1 MLEAFYHDMKKFEDA
16 LLSSDGFLRIA
27 VAVSGGPDSMA
38 LCALLREWNAQ
49 RSEPVEIHALTVDH
63 RLRPEAADEASMVHQ
78 ALAGWPHFRHVIL
91 VWEHEDQPSSRL
103 QEMARS
109 ARYGL
114 MADYCKANDINFLY
128 VAHHAGDQAET
139 VLFRLAKGSGIDGLG
154 AMRPLQQRG
163 ELTLCRPLLD
173 ISKNDLIGFCEDS
186 SIPFVHDPSNT
197 KAQYARIRL
206 RQSMSVLGAE
216 GLTEKRL
223 GVMVRRMQRA
233 SEALCFYAD
242 SAYEISLLIKN
253 TDRIEF
259 NINMLLNYPEEIIFR
274 VVRRAMQELLPREDY
289 GARTDRIENLVGE
302 LISDTPFKARTLGG
316 MKFEKTA
323 SILRIS
329 LE

>member
-16 LLSSDGFLRIA
+16 LLSSGGALSIA

-38 LCALLREWNAQ
+38 LCALLRAWNAQ
-49 RSEPVEIHALTVDH
+49 RAEPVEIHALTVDH
-63 RLRPEAADEASMVHQ
+63 RLRPEAADEAAMVHQ

-91 VWEHEDQPSSRL
+91 VWEHEDHPASRL

-109 ARYGL
+109 ARYDL
-114 MADYCKANDINFLY
+114 MADYCKAKDIRCLY

-163 ELTLCRPLLD
+163 ELTLCRPLLEV
-173 ISKNDLIGFCEDS
+173 SKNDLIDFCEDH

-197 KAQYARIRL
+197 KVQYARIRL
-206 RQSMSVLGAE
+206 RQSMSVLGGE

-223 GVMVRRMQRA
+223 GVMARRMQRA
-233 SEALCFYAD
+233 SEALGFYAD
-242 SAYEISLLIKN
+242 NAYDLSFLIKN
-253 TDRIEF
+253 ADRIEF
-259 NINMLLNYPEEIIFR
+259 NFGVLVSYPEEIIFR

-289 GARTDRIENLVGE
+289 GARTDRIENLVRS
-302 LISDTPFKARTLGG
+302 LILDKSFKARTLGG
-316 MKFEKTA
+316 MKFEKTKDVF
-323 SILRIS
+323 RIS